1 MQTVFGPAAGYII
14 QAIASLYIFVLLLR
28 FWLPLLNADFRN
40 PIAQAILR
48 ISSPVVIPIRRV
60 VPPIG
65 RIDTATIL
73 AAYLVQYVAVA
84 ATMTILGMPTSFA
97 LFALS
102 ALVKLLSLTINLF
115 AYAILIRIV
124 LSWLSTDPSNPAIQ
138 LVHAL
143 TEPVL
148 RPFRRW
154 IPPIGGFDISPI
166 FAMIALFA
174 LNIVVTG
181 AFMLRA

>member
-1 MQTVFGPAAGYII
+1 MQIVFGQAFAYII
-14 QAIASLYIFVLLLR
+14 EALAGLYIFVLLLR
-28 FWLPLLNADFRN
+28 FWLPLLYADFSN
-40 PIAQAILR
+40 PIAQVILR

-73 AAYLVQYVAVA
+73 AAYLVQFGAVFV
-84 ATMTILGMPTSFA
+84 TMSILGMPTSFA
-97 LFALS
+97 LFALL
-102 ALVKLLSLTINLF
+102 ALTKLISLTINLF

-124 LSWLSTDPSNPAIQ
+124 LSWLSTSPSNPAIQ
-138 LVHAL
+138 LVHTL

-148 RPFRRW
+148 RPFRQW
-154 IPPIGGFDISPI
+154 IPPVGGFDISPI

-174 LNIVVTG
+174 LNILVTG
-181 AFMLRA
+181 AFMSRA